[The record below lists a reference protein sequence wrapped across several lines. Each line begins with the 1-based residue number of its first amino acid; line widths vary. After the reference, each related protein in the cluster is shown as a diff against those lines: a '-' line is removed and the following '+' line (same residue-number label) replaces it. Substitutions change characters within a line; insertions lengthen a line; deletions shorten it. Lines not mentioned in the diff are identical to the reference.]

1 LEKFSR
7 SYPKKW
13 ANAFRRKI
21 FEATG
26 SDKFAYL
33 TVVTKVVG
41 DRKLWESNQKFSQML
56 NGNPIRIKT
65 VSEILDEL
73 LPMIDTTVESS
84 QIGRSLQVIKASGWK

>member
-1 LEKFSR
+1 
-7 SYPKKW
+7 
-13 ANAFRRKI
+13 
-21 FEATG
+21 
-26 SDKFAYL
+26 
-33 TVVTKVVG
+33 VVG